1 MYIEPPPIAYAKII
15 DIPPHAVSEGQ
26 ICLMDNNNWLTQL
39 LMIGVGTTSIA
50 AEKLKDVSDQWVRE
64 GKLNPEQAA
73 SFVNDLMRQM
83 QTNSGDIE
91 AQFQR
96 QIRNIMQDMGLAR
109 QSEVDELRGRIDR
122 LERQVRELENK
133 SWR

>member
-1 MYIEPPPIAYAKII
+1 
-15 DIPPHAVSEGQ
+15 
-26 ICLMDNNNWLTQL
+26 MDNNNWLTQL

>member
-1 MYIEPPPIAYAKII
+1 
-15 DIPPHAVSEGQ
+15 
-26 ICLMDNNNWLTQL
+26 MDNNNWLMQL

-83 QTNSGDIE
+83 QTNSGELE

>member
-1 MYIEPPPIAYAKII
+1 MKDRSHSTTRRPRSPLARDRP
-15 DIPPHAVSEGQ
+15 
-26 ICLMDNNNWLTQL
+26 MDNNNWLNQL
-39 LMIGVGTTSIA
+39 LMLGVGTTSIA
-50 AEKLKDVSDQWVRE
+50 AEKFREVSEQWVRD

-73 SFVNDLMRQM
+73 GFANDLMRQM
-83 QTNSGDIE
+83 QMNQGDLE

-96 QIRNIMQDMGLAR
+96 QLRNIMQDMGLAR

-133 SWR
+133 RW